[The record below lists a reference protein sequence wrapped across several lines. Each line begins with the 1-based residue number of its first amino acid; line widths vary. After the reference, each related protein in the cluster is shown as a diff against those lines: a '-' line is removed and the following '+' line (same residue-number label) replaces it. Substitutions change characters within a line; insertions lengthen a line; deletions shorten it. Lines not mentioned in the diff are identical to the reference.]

1 MFLIQILARPAANQP
16 NWSSN
21 QVSKQNFF
29 RVKISLFRLGDPIPI
44 ESVFIFESFLKLHQ
58 SNSLVL
64 YSVICNEKQLKYLNK
79 NYWPR
84 LEIDCLP
91 KSIET
96 NPITNDLVANFL
108 DDNNETTDHFL
119 ARLLVEPINK
129 TELFQKLNDYII
141 ISKPSQFEL
150 LNFVE
155 KIPKLFYKNQILDV
169 NFNQSKIDTKVR
181 TFNSVATFQLDTD
194 VIHLNEQEF
203 RKPNHRQNYIVVK
216 TIIKKDEFNANL
228 KDKHVNDSLTN
239 LVLNSNV
246 VTYNIFAMGKPETIH
261 NASIRISF
269 RNIQRKKHLDLV
281 YCVYWDSVK
290 KAWSSTGCQ
299 IDEVNSNI
307 TETICQCD
315 HLTSFA
321 VLLDITGREA
331 SQKDT
336 IKRNLT
342 YVCCGCS
349 SIGLIISI
357 WLMCYVDKN
366 RYHFYDDRFR
376 WRMNRWIIMLNT
388 AICLLITNL
397 LALFGLER
405 RDNEVI
411 KGFYFKFR
419 INFLLYTGNLH
430 GHINNIAVLSIIII
444 LFYANARLSS
454 L

>member
-1 MFLIQILARPAANQP
+1 MHP
-16 NWSSN
+16 
-21 QVSKQNFF
+21 
-29 RVKISLFRLGDPIPI
+29 
-44 ESVFIFESFLKLHQ
+44 

-64 YSVICNEKQLKYLNK
+64 YSVNCDEKQLKYFNK

-96 NPITNDLVANFL
+96 DPITDDLVVNFL
-108 DDNNETTDHFL
+108 NENNGTKDNFL

-129 TELFQKLNDYII
+129 TELFQKINDYII
-141 ISKPSQFEL
+141 NNQPSVFEL
-150 LNFVE
+150 LDFVE
-155 KIPKLFYKNQILDV
+155 KIPKLFYKDQIFDM

-181 TFNSVATFQLDTD
+181 TFNSVTTFQLDTD

-216 TIIKKDEFNANL
+216 TIIKKDEFTTNL
-228 KDKHVNDSLTN
+228 KDKHVNDTLTN

-261 NASIRISF
+261 NASITINF
-269 RNIQRKKHLDLV
+269 RNIQVKKQSDLV
-281 YCVYWDSVK
+281 YCVYWDSYK
-290 KAWSSTGCQ
+290 KAWSSNGCQ
-299 IDEVNSNI
+299 IDSINSNI
-307 TETICQCD
+307 TETICLCD

-336 IKRNLT
+336 IKKNLT

-349 SIGLIISI
+349 SIGLMISI
-357 WLMCYVDKN
+357 WLMCYIDKN
-366 RYHFYDDRFR
+366 HYHLYDDRFR

-405 RDNEVI
+405 RDNEV
-411 KGFYFKFR
+411 FF
-419 INFLLYTGNLH
+419 
-430 GHINNIAVLSIIII
+430 
-444 LFYANARLSS
+444 
-454 L
+454 